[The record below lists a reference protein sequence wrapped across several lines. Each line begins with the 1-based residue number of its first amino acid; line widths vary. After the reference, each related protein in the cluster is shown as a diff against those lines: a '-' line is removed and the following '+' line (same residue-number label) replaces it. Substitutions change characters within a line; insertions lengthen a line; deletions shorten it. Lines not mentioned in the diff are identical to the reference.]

1 MRHSGDSGYGGNNG
15 EGGHRVKPW
24 VGSVSGGAIAVAG
37 TSAIVAAGWGGPLAQ
52 LAAVTAVALAVGF
65 GWPHFLGIPAK
76 KTNSAVIAAAGIASA
91 VAATFTPGPEYLVW
105 TPLAVGAG
113 VMAVAVVQLLRGTG
127 QSHRLESAFGAGAGV
142 LLCSLG
148 AGWIAT
154 ARLTGAGSML
164 LVAGISTAV
173 ALLVGMIR
181 WPDTLVAPLAIAF
194 AGLAAP
200 LAGLVLA
207 DVAVVPA
214 AVVGVAVG
222 AVLAAFRRLN
232 SMRPFR
238 LAPPGL
244 VALGLA
250 PAFAVGAIAYFLDRM
265 LVP

>member
-1 MRHSGDSGYGGNNG
+1 M
-15 EGGHRVKPW
+15 KPW
-24 VGSVSGGAIAVAG
+24 IASVSSGAIAVAG
-37 TSAIVAAGWGGPLAQ
+37 TAAVVAASWAGPLAQ
-52 LAAVTAVALAVGF
+52 LAAVAVVALAVGF

-76 KTNSAVIAAAGIASA
+76 KTNSAMIAAAGVASA
-91 VAATFTPGPEYLVW
+91 VGATLTQGPEYLVW

-113 VMAVAVVQLLRGTG
+113 VMAVMIVQLLRGTG
-127 QSHRLESAFGAGAGV
+127 QSHRLESVFGAGAGV

-154 ARLTGAGSML
+154 ARLTGGGSML

-173 ALLVGMIR
+173 ALLVGTIR
-181 WPDTLVAPLAIAF
+181 WPDTIVAPLAIAF

-200 LAGLVLA
+200 LAALVLA

-214 AVVGVAVG
+214 AVAGVAIG

-232 SMRPFR
+232 SMRPSR

-250 PAFAVGAIAYFLDRM
+250 PAFAVGALAYFLERM
-265 LVP
+265 LVA

>member
-1 MRHSGDSGYGGNNG
+1 MKGWGRSVAGGVVAIAG
-15 EGGHRVKPW
+15 I
-24 VGSVSGGAIAVAG
+24 AIAVGSSFAG
-37 TSAIVAAGWGGPLAQ
+37 PVAQGA
-52 LAAVTAVALAVGF
+52 AVALVAVVVGF

-76 KTNSAVIAAAGIASA
+76 KTNGTVIALAGIASA
-91 VAATFTPGPEYLVW
+91 VAAAFAPAPEYLAS
-105 TPLAVGAG
+105 TPLAIAVG
-113 VMAVAVVQLLRGTG
+113 VMAVVVVQLIRGTG
-127 QSHRLESAFGAGAGV
+127 QSHRLESAFGASAGV
-142 LLCSLG
+142 FLCGLG

-164 LVAGISTAV
+164 LVAAISTIV

-181 WPDTLVAPLAIAF
+181 WPDTIVAPLAVVF

-207 DVAVVPA
+207 DVAVLPA
-214 AVVGVAVG
+214 TVAGVVIG

-232 SMRPFR
+232 STRPDR
-238 LAPPGL
+238 LAPAGF

-265 LVP
+265 LVV